1 MTRAAKSASFALLLA
16 AALALPAAAQTTA
29 AARPDPEQLFRNPRQ
44 LARYLKLT
52 PAQVTTFKQLYEQ
65 LQATLKPLRE
75 QQRALYEDLHEGLE
89 AASPDACA
97 IGQIQIDLYEG
108 REQIRAALEA
118 FDDAFS
124 AILTPQQL
132 TRWNALKEAL
142 KFFAEAPAG

>member
-1 MTRAAKSASFALLLA
+1 MTRAAKTASFALFLF
-16 AALALPAAAQTTA
+16 AALALPMGAQTTA

-44 LARYLKLT
+44 LAKYLKLT
-52 PAQVTTFKQLYEQ
+52 PTQVTTFKQLYEQ

-75 QQRALYEDLHEGLE
+75 EQRALSADLHEALD

-97 IGQIQIDLYEG
+97 IGQIHIDLHEG
-108 REQIRAALEA
+108 REEIRAALEA

-142 KFFAEAPAG
+142 KFFSEAPAG